1 MLAGSIPVFF
11 WRRTAYYQYE
21 WFLPVER
28 ESYSVFI
35 DRNAVKN
42 GTSIKEVLERYSK
55 EEVRKMREKVIDNI
69 PKIVYARPQEGLET
83 IKDAFDV
90 AIEGVLRRF
99 REQEEWGFKW

>member
-1 MLAGSIPVFF
+1 
-11 WRRTAYYQYE
+11 
-21 WFLPVER
+21 
-28 ESYSVFI
+28 VFI

-42 GTSIKEVLERYSK
+42 GTSIKQVLERYSK

-69 PKIVYARPQEGLET
+69 PKIVYARPQEGLES

-99 REQEEWGFKW
+99 REQEEWGFKWK